1 MMVMKEVTMSFPIKL
16 SLVLLLSPLCWCQQA
31 PTDLTART
39 LWLQEQP
46 DKDQL
51 PSIAAAKAHQV
62 KKVSLTSGG
71 AAAKQSAEI
80 DAQRGAPEN
89 GSTQSMPSIP
99 VVKHLGLRYN
109 LLLVDAQSGKTEPV
123 DSDRVFQPGDCI
135 QMDLE
140 ANHSGYLYV
149 LDRGSSGNW
158 KPLLPSPEMPEES
171 NIVSSRTRVRVP
183 QGYCFT
189 IEGPPGD
196 ERLFVML
203 ARNPAELY
211 DLHDSIKSGA
221 AGTGASESGGAGSSV
236 PAAQPVSHTH
246 AGTPVMTAELRLSHE
261 VNRMEASMGRRDLK
275 ITKIANAEDAA
286 EPPGSVY
293 VVNTSEASSD
303 KVVIEIRIKH
313 N

>member
-1 MMVMKEVTMSFPIKL
+1 MSFPIKL
-16 SLVLLLSPLCWCQQA
+16 SLVLLLSPLCWCQQ
-31 PTDLTART
+31 PPSDLTART
-39 LWLQEQP
+39 LWLEEQP

-51 PSIAAAKAHQV
+51 PSIAAARAHQV
-62 KKVSLTSGG
+62 KRVSLTSGG
-71 AAAKQSAEI
+71 VAAKQSSETNTSV
-80 DAQRGAPEN
+80 GAPKNE
-89 GSTQSMPSIP
+89 SAQSMPSIP

-109 LLLVDAQSGKTEPV
+109 LLLVDAQSGKAEPV

-135 QMDLE
+135 QLDLE

-149 LDRGSSGNW
+149 LDQGSSGNW

-171 NIVSSRTRVRVP
+171 NIISSRTRVRVP

-196 ERLFVML
+196 ERVFVL
-203 ARNPAELY
+203 LSRNPAELY
-211 DLHDSIKSGA
+211 DLHDSIKGGDAGSGA
-221 AGTGASESGGAGSSV
+221 AESGGAGSGG
-236 PAAQPVSHTH
+236 PAAQPVSHKH

-261 VNRMEASMGRRDLK
+261 VNRMEASMARRDLK

-293 VVNTSEASSD
+293 VVNTSEVSSD
-303 KVVIEIRIKH
+303 KVVTEIRIKH